1 MSSNFP
7 LSATTTF
14 GLEKILAQELRS
26 IGAQNVSAK
35 RRFVEFT
42 GSKYILYK
50 ANLWCRTAIR
60 ILKPIARFTINKE
73 KDLYTEIQKICWEQ
87 YITPKSSITIDSFV
101 RNSIFTHSL
110 YVSQLAKDAIV
121 DQMRTETGIRPSVDQ
136 VSPDL
141 RLNLHIQNNQAVLSL
156 DSSGASLHKRGYRVR
171 TNTVPLNEVLA
182 AGILYLTKWDCN
194 SSFIDPMCGSGTF
207 LIEAAMMALKRV
219 PGYYRSEFGFMRW
232 LDYDSDLY
240 HSIQDEAKKN
250 ETGTISFPIVGSD
263 VNKTT
268 YRIACENVI
277 NANMEEFIQV
287 QHMAFEEQTP
297 PTPPGVM
304 VMNPPYG
311 ERQDVSQLQEKY
323 KMIGDVMKNKYQGY
337 SAYIFTG
344 NMQEAKRIGL
354 RPSRRIEL
362 FNGPIDCRLYKYDI
376 YAGSRRT
383 DEKSSGIAPQK
394 S

>member
-1 MSSNFP
+1 MTSSFP
-7 LSATTTF
+7 LSATTPF
-14 GLEKILAQELRS
+14 GLEKVLAEELRS
-26 IGAQNVSAK
+26 IGAQNVCAR

-42 GSKYILYK
+42 GNKYILYK

-60 ILKPIARFTINKE
+60 ILKPIARFDINKE
-73 KDLYTEIQKICWEQ
+73 KDLYVEIQKICWDQ
-87 YITPKSSITIDSFV
+87 YITPESSITIDSFV

-110 YVSQLAKDAIV
+110 YVSQLTKDAIV
-121 DQMRTETGIRPSVDQ
+121 DQIRQKTGLRPNVDQ

-141 RLNLHIQNNQAVLSL
+141 RLNLHIQNNEAVLSL

-232 LDYDSDLY
+232 LDYDSNLY

-250 ETGTISFPIVGSD
+250 ETGTITFPIIGSD
-263 VNKTT
+263 VNKTS
-268 YRIACENVI
+268 YRIACENII
-277 NANMEEFIQV
+277 NANMEELIEV
-287 QHMAFEEQTP
+287 HHCAFEEQIP
-297 PTPPGVM
+297 PAPPGIM

-311 ERQDVSQLQEKY
+311 ERQEVSQLRERY
-323 KMIGDVMKNKYQGY
+323 KTIGDVLKNRYNGY
-337 SAYIFTG
+337 TAYVFTG
-344 NMQEAKRIGL
+344 NMQEAKHIGL

-362 FNGPIDCRLYKYDI
+362 FNGAIDCRLYKFDI
-376 YAGSRRT
+376 YAGSRKSV
-383 DEKSSGIAPQK
+383 EK
-394 S
+394 